1 MSIRKTDS
9 TEEKHDRTAAAE
21 EPEVEFMDR
30 LISVN
35 RVAKVIKGGRRFGF
49 NALVAVGDGRGRVG
63 VGLGKATELPEAIR
77 KATEE
82 AKKGLIEVP
91 LVDGRTLPHTVTGE
105 FGAGRVLLR
114 PASPGTGV
122 IAGATVRAIME
133 CAGVKD
139 VLSKSQ
145 GTNNP
150 HNVVKA
156 TLAGLKDLST
166 IDRISTA
173 RRGMIQRRNRTDG

>member
-1 MSIRKTDS
+1 MSTKTGP
-9 TEEKHDRTAAAE
+9 TEEKTDKFAQPVGDE
-21 EPEVEFMDR
+21 EQLIDR

-49 NALVAVGDGRGRVG
+49 NALVAVGDGHGRVG
-63 VGLGKATELPEAIR
+63 VGLGKAAELPEAIR
-77 KATEE
+77 KATEV
-82 AKKGLIEVP
+82 AKKSMIAVP
-91 LVDGRTLPHTVTGE
+91 LADGRTIPHDIIGE

-133 CAGVKD
+133 CAGIKD
-139 VLSKSQ
+139 VLTKSQ

-156 TLAGLKDLST
+156 TLAGLSDLT
-166 IDRISTA
+166 LIDQVASW
-173 RRGMIQRRNRTDG
+173 RRGDVERRRQSNG